1 MLRSGTNMDVLAK
14 AMVDDPATS
23 AEVYFYHDEA
33 LHHLAAFVKRREI
46 AGIIFGPQKS
56 SAFTQRL

>member
-1 MLRSGTNMDVLAK
+1 MDVLAK